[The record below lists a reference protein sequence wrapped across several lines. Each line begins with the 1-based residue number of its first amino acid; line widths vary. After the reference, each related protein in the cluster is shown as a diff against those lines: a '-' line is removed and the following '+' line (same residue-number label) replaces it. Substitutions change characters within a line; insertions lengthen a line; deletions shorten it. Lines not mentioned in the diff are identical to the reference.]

1 MKIPNYDGTPNSN
14 NKYKQ
19 LHSFM
24 PDSCFRM
31 LICGNSGSGK
41 TNVLIHM
48 LRAPLIYYDKLYLYS
63 KNLEQKKY
71 QDFIKLLEKTARK
84 IKVPLDDILEVSND
98 DIIDLDEI
106 EVHEDSR
113 ALPECSP
120 LGSSVNES
128 QKVVIFDDYI
138 CERNQND
145 IIKYFIGGRHK
156 NCCVIYLS
164 QSYYKTP
171 KDIRLNCSHYILFE
185 SPNKSENDMIARE
198 QNIPKTAFQTAI
210 KKQYDFLY
218 LDKPKKTVTR
228 NFDENIYI

>member
-1 MKIPNYDGTPNSN
+1 MEIPNYDNTNKNRSN
-14 NKYKQ
+14 FKQ
-19 LHSFM
+19 LYSYM

-48 LRAPLIYYDKLYLYS
+48 LKDPLIYYDKIYLYA
-63 KNLEQKKY
+63 KNLEQDKY
-71 QDFIKLLEKTARK
+71 QYLIECLEKIARQ
-84 IKVPLDDILEVSND
+84 IKRPVEDLLEVSND
-98 DIIDLDEI
+98 EIIDLDDI
-106 EVHEDSR
+106 ENDD
-113 ALPECSP
+113 
-120 LGSSVNES
+120 N

-138 CERNQND
+138 CDANQNK

-156 NCCVIYLS
+156 NCSVIYLS

-185 SPNKSENDMIARE
+185 SPGKKENNMIAGE
-198 QNIPKTAFQTAI
+198 LNIDKEKYKKAT

-218 LDKPKKTVTR
+218 LDQPRKVLAR
-228 NFDENIYI
+228 NYYGEL

>member
-1 MKIPNYDGTPNSN
+1 MKIPNYDGTTNSN

-106 EVHEDSR
+106 EVHED
-113 ALPECSP
+113 SP

-228 NFDENIYI
+228 NFDENTYI

>member
-1 MKIPNYDGTPNSN
+1 MKIPNYDGTSSFN

-48 LRAPLIYYDKLYLYS
+48 LRAPLIYYDKIYLYS

-71 QDFIKLLEKTARK
+71 QDLIECFEKIARK
-84 IKVPLDDILEVSND
+84 IKIPLDDILEVSND
-98 DIIDLDEI
+98 DIIDLDDI
-106 EVHEDSR
+106 E
-113 ALPECSP
+113 
-120 LGSSVNES
+120 NFES
-128 QKVVIFDDYI
+128 QKVVVFDDYI
-138 CERNQND
+138 CEGNQNN

-156 NCCVIYLS
+156 NCSVIYLS

-185 SPNKSENDMIARE
+185 SPNKNENDMIARE
-198 QNIPKTAFQTAI
+198 QSIPRTAFQDAI

-218 LDKPKKTVTR
+218 LDKPKKTVSR
-228 NFDENIYI
+228 NFNEDINI

>member
-1 MKIPNYDGTPNSN
+1 MKIPNYDGTSNLN

-19 LHSFM
+19 IHSFM

-71 QDFIKLLEKTARK
+71 QDLIKCLEKIARK
-84 IKVPLDDILEVSND
+84 CKIPLDDILEVSND

-106 EVHEDSR
+106 EAEGI
-113 ALPECSP
+113 E
-120 LGSSVNES
+120 GSS

-138 CERNQND
+138 CEGNQNN

-164 QSYYKTP
+164 QSYFKTP

-210 KKQYDFLY
+210 EKQYDFLY
-218 LDKPKKTVTR
+218 LDKPKKTVSR

>member
-71 QDFIKLLEKTARK
+71 QDFIKLLEKTAEK
-84 IKVPLDDILEVSND
+84 IEIPLDDILEVSND

-106 EVHEDSR
+106 EVNED
-113 ALPECSP
+113 SP

-210 KKQYDFLY
+210 TLFPLQTLFRL
-218 LDKPKKTVTR
+218 
-228 NFDENIYI
+228 